1 MAEHTSPGSSR
12 MRPGTIG
19 LVLCVLAGLC
29 MVAGLAVD
37 LDSTAAKVFIA
48 ASAVLFV
55 PGVLLT
61 FVWMRLRLGPPP

>member
-1 MAEHTSPGSSR
+1 LAEPTSPGSSR
-12 MRPGTIG
+12 MRAGTIG

-61 FVWMRLRLGPPP
+61 FVWMRVRVGPPP

>member
-1 MAEHTSPGSSR
+1 MRVGIVGTS
-12 MRPGTIG
+12 
-19 LVLCVLAGLC
+19 LCVLAGLC

-37 LDSTAAKVFIA
+37 LDSTAAKLFIL

-61 FVWMRLRLGPPP
+61 FVWMRTRMGPPP